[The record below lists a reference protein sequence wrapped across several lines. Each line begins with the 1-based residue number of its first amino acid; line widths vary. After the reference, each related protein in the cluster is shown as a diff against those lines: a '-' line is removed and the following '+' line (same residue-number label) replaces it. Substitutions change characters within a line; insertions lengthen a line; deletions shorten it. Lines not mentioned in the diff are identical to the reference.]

1 MTSNTFGPRLRV
13 LRMRNKL
20 SLQELADRVGA
31 SKAHI
36 WDMEQGNTKNPS
48 LALLTEL
55 SRALSVPI
63 RELVG
68 ESDTTNDAENPK
80 LAPLFRDLRG
90 LNDTELDLIKTMTD
104 KLREQQGGDGKSGS

>member
-1 MTSNTFGPRLRV
+1 MKN
-13 LRMRNKL
+13 NL
-20 SLQELADRVGA
+20 SLQALADRVGA

-55 SRALSVPI
+55 SRALGVPI

-68 ESDTTNDAENPK
+68 ESDTTSDTESPK

-90 LNDTELDLIKTMTD
+90 LSDTELDLIKTMTD
-104 KLREQQGGDGKSGS
+104 KLREQQSGGDKSGD

>member
-1 MTSNTFGPRLRV
+1 MSSTSFGARLRV
-13 LRMRNKL
+13 LRMKRKL

-36 WDMEQGNTKNPS
+36 WDMEQGNTKNPT

-63 RELVG
+63 AELVG
-68 ESDTTNDAENPK
+68 ETQTTTETDSAK
-80 LAPLFRDLRG
+80 LAPLFRELRG
-90 LNDTELDLIKTMTD
+90 LSDAELDMIKTMT
-104 KLREQQGGDGKSGS
+104 EQLKGLQGGDKSGS